1 MINNMKTIWKIIII
15 AIAAGL
21 VLAIIGFTL
30 GASRSLYLDRS
41 GVHIGGSETTHITEH
56 DLASFRNINIDAG
69 FSDVEF
75 VSSNAYGIEI
85 NSDYAELD
93 WTLENDTLTI
103 SLVRSS
109 RVQIFNFNFSL
120 RDRNYIRVFIPNDA
134 AFDSV
139 TVKASSGDVR
149 IGDIRATSVEV
160 NITSGNIW
168 LNDISSDYLQV
179 GSTSGNITSSAINTK
194 DFIHNIRSGNGRLQ
208 TINAERFSAEI
219 TTGDLSITEG
229 ELGAVNITGQSG
241 NITVNDI
248 TSSSLN
254 VQVTSGDIRLSGDFS
269 GESAIQVRSGNVRVS
284 TSRERNDHSFDLSTR
299 SGTITFDGERL
310 RNETTLRSSPI
321 LENHINIT
329 STSGNVDVG
338 FTG

>member
-1 MINNMKTIWKIIII
+1 MNINMKTIWKIIII
-15 AIAAGL
+15 AIAVGL
-21 VLAIIGFTL
+21 VLAVIGFTL
-30 GASRSLYLDRS
+30 GAGRSLYFDRTGVRVS
-41 GVHIGGSETTHITEH
+41 GNEVTHITEH

-109 RVQIFNFNFSL
+109 RVQIINFNFSL

-134 AFDSV
+134 SFDTV

-160 NITSGNIW
+160 NITSGNIR

-179 GSTSGNITSSAINTK
+179 GSTSGNITSSAIDTK

-208 TINAERFSAEI
+208 TINAERFSAEL
-219 TTGDLSITEG
+219 TSGDLSITEG
-229 ELGAVNITGQSG
+229 ELGAVCITGQSG

-248 TSSSLN
+248 TSQSTN
-254 VQVTSGDIRLSGDFS
+254 VQLTSGDIRLSGDFS
-269 GESAIQVRSGNVRVS
+269 GETVAQARSGNVSVS
-284 TSRERNDHSFDLSTR
+284 TSGERNDYSFDLSVT
-299 SGTITFDGERL
+299 SGTVRLDGERL
-310 RNETTLRSSPI
+310 RGGITSNPT

-329 STSGNVDVG
+329 TTSGNITVS